1 MVLEHGCDWL
11 ILTAA
16 CIEFNSCKNGVG
28 SMAVIG

>member
-1 MVLEHGCDWL
+1 MAACDWS

-16 CIEFNSCKNGVG
+16 YIEYSSCKNGVG